1 MQEIVVGVDPHKQ
14 THTAVA
20 VRAVTGAPLAER
32 TVRATPAGYAELC
45 GWAAALDG
53 SVLWALEDCRH
64 VSGGLERWLVEA
76 GQAVVRVP
84 PRLMAGQRRSGRVPG
99 KSDAI
104 DALAVAR
111 AVVRQDARPAPVVG
125 CSAAQEIGLL
135 LAHREDLVAERTRNQ
150 NRLRWHLHDLDL
162 EQGLPPGGLDRT
174 RWVAR
179 IAGRLRRAEPS
190 PRVRVA
196 RDVLAL
202 IGAANRR
209 VGALDRELERLVG
222 EHAAPLLAIP
232 GCGPLTAAKLLA
244 ETDGV
249 ARLRSQAAFA
259 RLAGVAPLDVS
270 SGRQQRHR
278 LNRFGN
284 RQLNLALHRIAV
296 NQGRVHHD
304 ARAYLARKQAEGK
317 SRKEALRC
325 LKRQLARTVYHAL
338 RQTLDPLPRTAH
350 VAPSLT

>member
-1 MQEIVVGVDPHKQ
+1 VQEIVVGVDPHKQ

-20 VRAVTGAPLAER
+20 VRSATGAPLAER
-32 TVRATPAGYAELC
+32 TVPATPAGYVELC
-45 GWAAALDG
+45 AWANALDG
-53 SVLWALEDCRH
+53 AVLWAVEDCRH

-76 GQAVVRVP
+76 EQDVVRVA
-84 PRLMAGQRRSGRVPG
+84 PRLMAAQRRSGRVPG
-99 KSDAI
+99 KSDPV

-111 AVVRQDARPAPVVG
+111 AVLRHDAGPAPAVS
-125 CSAAQEIGLL
+125 CPAAQEIGLL

-150 NRLRWHLHDLDL
+150 NRLRWHLHDLGL
-162 EQGLPPGGLDRT
+162 EGGLAAGALDRAC
-174 RWVAR
+174 WVER

-202 IGAANRR
+202 IRDANRR
-209 VGALDRELERLVG
+209 VAALDRELEPLVRA
-222 EHAAPLLAIP
+222 HAAPLLAIS

-244 ETDGV
+244 ETDGIG
-249 ARLRSQAAFA
+249 RIPSPAAFA
-259 RLAGVAPLDVS
+259 RLAGVAPIDVS

-278 LNRFGN
+278 LNPFGN

-296 NQGRVHHD
+296 NQGRLHDD

-325 LKRQLARTVYHAL
+325 LKRQLVRTVYHAL
-338 RQTLDPLPRTAH
+338 QQTLQPLPRTADTT
-350 VAPSLT
+350 PSLT